1 MTSIRAFSEILKDG
15 DLGPED
21 RTRYAAI
28 IHDEGTR
35 LTRLLDDLIETSVL
49 ESGRIVVER
58 RPVLLSE
65 VLDRAVAAACP
76 PGEGRLRL
84 RLRRDPEAERIALVT
99 DPGRLAQV
107 FINLVS
113 NAAKYCDAPAPEL
126 SIDARRRS
134 GSVEIDFVDNGRG
147 IPAPDRALIFE
158 KFSRLSDSTSA
169 GGAGLGLAICREIAA
184 RLGGR
189 VDYVAGLGG
198 AAFRVTLPAGA
209 PGLADSLPDQ
219 PSSSG
224 RSADRS

>member
-21 RTRYAAI
+21 RARYAAI

-35 LTRLLDDLIETSVL
+35 LTRLLDDLIEASVL
-49 ESGRIVVER
+49 ESGRVVVER
-58 RPVLLSE
+58 RPALLSE

-84 RLRRDPEAERIALVT
+84 RRDPEAERIAIVT

-126 SIDARRRS
+126 RIDARRR
-134 GSVEIDFVDNGRG
+134 GGAVEIDFVDNGRG

-198 AAFRVTLPAGA
+198 AAFRVTLPDDAGGGVDV
-209 PGLADSLPDQ
+209 PPDQ
-219 PSSSG
+219 LSSSG
-224 RSADRS
+224 RSVDRS